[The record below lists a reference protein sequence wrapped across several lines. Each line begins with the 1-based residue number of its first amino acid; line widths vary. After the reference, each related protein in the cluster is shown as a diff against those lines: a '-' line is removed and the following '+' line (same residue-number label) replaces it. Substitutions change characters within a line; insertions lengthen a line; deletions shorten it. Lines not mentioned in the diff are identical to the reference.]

1 MVGGSRRQHLQTVSI
16 QEDKGVI
23 QIATRK
29 PGASLHAVS
38 SGVAK
43 STLRNRTGS
52 RRALGATS
60 KLFKSGYRPDLRR
73 VSVRFIAI
81 FPSFPFVLADM
92 QHFERTHPLEPAGLH
107 LSLKVGC
114 GHVCEIKP
122 IPERSR
128 SNSSRGTSSCR
139 YQMSYNAIFSDSL
152 TITRFPIFPR
162 SSHPN
167 TRLVLTPYDFRRLA
181 SPVLPLYLL
190 HKRRRRRDQRG
201 NHGGR
206 RLLLPLPPSS
216 SL

>member
-1 MVGGSRRQHLQTVSI
+1 MAGGSRLQRLQTVSI
-16 QEDKGVI
+16 QEDKGII
-23 QIATRK
+23 QVATRK
-29 PGASLHAVS
+29 PGASLHAVG

-52 RRALGATS
+52 RRALGAIS

-73 VSVRFIAI
+73 VSVRSIAT
-81 FPSFPFVLADM
+81 FPPFPFLLFPLFVLANV

-122 IPERSR
+122 IPERRR

-152 TITRFPIFPR
+152 TITRSPRFLSLFSPSPKALTNALPFP
-162 SSHPN
+162 
-167 TRLVLTPYDFRRLA
+167 
-181 SPVLPLYLL
+181 
-190 HKRRRRRDQRG
+190 
-201 NHGGR
+201 
-206 RLLLPLPPSS
+206 
-216 SL
+216 